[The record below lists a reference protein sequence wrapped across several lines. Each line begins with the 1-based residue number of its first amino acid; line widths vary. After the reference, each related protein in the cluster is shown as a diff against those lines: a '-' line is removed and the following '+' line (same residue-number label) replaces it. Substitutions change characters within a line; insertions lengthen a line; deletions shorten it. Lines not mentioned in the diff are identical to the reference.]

1 MSTIPKYV
9 PSLMPPFAKEIL
21 SVININVP
29 SSGGSGSIN
38 MVAADHSQ
46 QLASI
51 GLALARIAAYS
62 ISIAEVITLIVDPK
76 GGIRV
81 KDALDPYQYEIVSKA
96 LEANEIPS
104 PPPPPANDTTTNTLG
119 GTIAQ
124 TADLAG
130 AAGTLVGALNVA
142 EGYFGEEFDL
152 SLLKIMPAGFG
163 TSILAGSTIQLP
175 DMTPGLQTIKSSIDI
190 IATAMS
196 IIADSL
202 NKSVDVPSKALLMKS
217 ILSLF
222 SVALNEQSIKA
233 ANREPPTPPDL

>member
-1 MSTIPKYV
+1 
-9 PSLMPPFAKEIL
+9 MPPFAKQVT
-21 SVININVP
+21 SFINVTVP
-29 SSGGSGSIN
+29 PGGGNGSIT
-38 MVAADHSQ
+38 MTTADHSQ

-76 GGIRV
+76 GGVRV
-81 KDALDPYQYEIVSKA
+81 KDALDPYQYEIISKA

-104 PPPPPANDTTTNTLG
+104 PPPPPANDTTANPLG
-119 GTIAQ
+119 GAIAQ

-130 AAGTLVGALNVA
+130 AAGSLVGALNVV

-152 SLLKIMPAGFG
+152 SLLKIMPAGLPIG
-163 TSILAGSTIQLP
+163 NLLEGSIINMP
-175 DMTPGLQTIKSSIDI
+175 DMTPGLQTIKTSIDI
-190 IATAMS
+190 IATSMS

-222 SVALNEQSIKA
+222 SVALNEQSIKT

>member
-9 PSLMPPFAKEIL
+9 STLMPPIAKTVTNTL
-21 SVININVP
+21 NIAVP
-29 SSGGSGSIN
+29 SSGGAGSLTFN
-38 MVAADHSQ
+38 FPDHTQ

-81 KDALDPYQYEIVSKA
+81 KDALDPYQFEIITKA
-96 LEANEIPS
+96 LEANEIQS
-104 PPPPPANDTTTNTLG
+104 PPPPPATDTTVNTLG

-124 TADLAG
+124 TADLLGAAG
-130 AAGTLVGALNVA
+130 AATGALNEVNQ
-142 EGYFGEEFDL
+142 YFTEEFDL
-152 SLLKIMPAGFG
+152 NLLKTFTPGLVTGIVQGAQ
-163 TSILAGSTIQLP
+163 TRLP

-190 IATAMS
+190 IATTMS
-196 IIADSL
+196 IVADAL
-202 NKSVDVPSKALLMKS
+202 NRSADVPSKALLIKS
-217 ILSLF
+217 ILSTF
-222 SVALNEQSIKA
+222 TVGLNEQSIKA